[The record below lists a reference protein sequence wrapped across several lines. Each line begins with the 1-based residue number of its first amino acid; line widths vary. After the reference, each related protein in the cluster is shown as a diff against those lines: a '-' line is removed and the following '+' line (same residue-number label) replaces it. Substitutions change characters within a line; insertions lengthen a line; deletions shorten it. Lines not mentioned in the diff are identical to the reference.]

1 MIFNLE
7 LIDETGRI
15 IRDDKRGAISAN
27 ADKILTR
34 LNIPVENW
42 LKITTEF
49 GHIFHGPVGTLQELS
64 RYCEHLNK
72 RRRHFSTS
80 CEYLK
85 VG

>member
-1 MIFNLE
+1 MNVDMLLINNGWLLFLALWLAIIF
-7 LIDETGRI
+7 G
-15 IRDDKRGAISAN
+15 SA
-27 ADKILTR
+27 D
-34 LNIPVENW
+34 NW

-49 GHIFHGPVGTLQELS
+49 GHLFHGAVGTLQELS
-64 RYCEHLNK
+64 CYCEHLNK